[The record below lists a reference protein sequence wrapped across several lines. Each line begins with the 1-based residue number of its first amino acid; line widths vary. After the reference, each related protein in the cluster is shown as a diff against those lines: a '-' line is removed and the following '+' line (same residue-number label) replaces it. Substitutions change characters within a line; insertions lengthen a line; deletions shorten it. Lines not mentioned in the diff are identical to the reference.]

1 MSVQYDL
8 EIHRS
13 TRRRDIL
20 LRLWNDYTRK
30 HILLLLMATGLM
42 VVEGSSLGVISY
54 MIQPMFDNIFVDGQQ
69 DYILIIAL
77 AIFGIF
83 IARALSGFGQRVITI
98 GISLNIITD
107 MQKDMLARL
116 IRLDTDFYS
125 ENSPGALI
133 ERVRGDTTALKDF
146 ASRSLINLGRDTVTL
161 ISLITVTLIIDWQWT
176 LAAFIGVPLLVMPI
190 VALQRLIL
198 RKTRRARGQSSVM
211 STRLDE
217 IFHGIKAIK
226 LNNLADHEDN
236 RFRKETDKFKKSE
249 QKARI
254 GKAAMPATVDIIAA
268 CGFVLIV
275 VLGGQEIV
283 SGEKTVG
290 QFMSFFTAMFLLFDP
305 LRRISKVG
313 ADIQVAM
320 ASLERIYG
328 VLDTHPRVLDR
339 VDARPVPAHIGQ
351 LDIRFRQVHFSYGDK
366 PVLRNLDLVAPA
378 GKMTALV
385 GASGAGKTTLFNLLT
400 RLIEP
405 QQGEVRLGEYNINEF
420 RVEELRRY
428 LSVVSQDSALFD
440 ESISQNIAFGRLDA
454 APEEIRKAAEDALV
468 TQFTDGM
475 PDGLESLAGPRGSNL
490 SGGQR
495 QRVVI
500 ARALLRDAPI
510 LLLDEAT
517 SALDTE
523 TEKLIQETLERIAK
537 NRTTIVIAHRLSTV
551 QGADVIHV
559 MEGGVVVES
568 GTHEELL
575 AQGGAYRRLYETLE
589 R

>member
-1 MSVQYDL
+1 MNVQYDL
-8 EIHRS
+8 EIHRHS
-13 TRRRDIL
+13 RRRDLL
-20 LRLWNDYTRK
+20 LRLWKDYTRR
-30 HILLLLMATGLM
+30 HMFMLLIAVCLIM
-42 VVEGSSLGVISY
+42 VEGSSLGLISY
-54 MIQPMFDNIFVDGQQ
+54 MIQPMFDNIFVEGQQ

-77 AIFGIF
+77 AIFAIF
-83 IARALSGFGQRVITI
+83 IARAVSGFFQRVIII
-98 GISLNIITD
+98 GISLNIVTD

-116 IRLDTDFYS
+116 VRLDTDFYS

-133 ERVRGDTTALKDF
+133 ERVRGDTTALKSF
-146 ASRSLINLGRDTVTL
+146 ASKALINLGRDIVTL
-161 ISLITVTLIIDWQWT
+161 ISLVTVTLIIDWRWT
-176 LAAFIGVPLLVMPI
+176 LAAFVGVPLLVLPM
-190 VALQRLIL
+190 VYLQRLIL

-226 LNNLADHEDN
+226 LNNLAEHEDG
-236 RFRKETDKFKKSE
+236 RFRKETDKFKRSE

-254 GKAAMPATVDIIAA
+254 GKAAMPATVDILAA
-268 CGFVLIV
+268 CGFVVIV
-275 VLGGQEIV
+275 VMGGQEIV

-305 LRRISKVG
+305 LRRIAKVG

-320 ASLERIYG
+320 ASMERIYG
-328 VLDTHPRVLDR
+328 VLDTQPRVVDR
-339 VDARPVPAHIGQ
+339 VDARPIPANLGE
-351 LDIRFRQVHFSYGDK
+351 LDVHFKEIHFSYGEN
-366 PVLRNLDLVAPA
+366 PVLKGLDLVAPA

-405 QQGEVRLGEYNINEF
+405 QQGEVLLGDYNINEF
-420 RVEELRRY
+420 RVEELRQY

-440 ESISQNIAFGRLDA
+440 ESIAQNIAFGRLDA
-454 APEEIRKAAEDALV
+454 SPEAVHRAAEDALV
-468 TQFTDGM
+468 TQFTDSM
-475 PDGLESLAGPRGSNL
+475 PEGLESLAGPRGSNL

-523 TEKLIQETLERIAK
+523 TEKLIQKTLERIAK
-537 NRTTIVIAHRLSTV
+537 DRTTIVIAHRLSTV
-551 QGADVIHV
+551 QDADVIHV
-559 MEGGVVVES
+559 MDKGVVVES

-575 AQGGAYRRLYETLE
+575 ARGGAYKRLYRTFEQ
-589 R
+589 